1 MDFKHF
7 FIQKLSLFFMLTTL
21 ITVAVFV
28 VGSVF
33 DGEARFGYDALLSP
47 MFYAACC
54 VIPTL
59 VTYSKRELKPREM
72 VVRMVL
78 ELLLIEAI
86 ILGLAFRSP
95 VIDTERVSVVL
106 TIAGS
111 VLAVY
116 VFARVFTWLR
126 DSVEAR
132 KLNDELI
139 RFQQRHE

>member
-1 MDFKHF
+1 
-7 FIQKLSLFFMLTTL
+7 MLTTL

>member
-33 DGEARFGYDALLSP
+33 DKEARFGYDALLSP
-47 MFYAACC
+47 MLYAACC

-78 ELLLIEAI
+78 ELLLIEAV

-106 TIAGS
+106 AIAGS